1 MAVTWFKLDDGFP
14 EHPKIARVGG
24 DAAWL
29 YVCGLAYASRNLTD
43 GLIPAGAL
51 ARLSD
56 RKQPQ
61 KLAQV
66 LVKAGLWDVH
76 EDGWMVHDYLE
87 HQTSRAKVDRDREQA
102 RQRMAR
108 RRGSQDVRANM
119 PGSSG
124 EVRQPDTDSDTDT
137 EKDRLTNG
145 SSSVIHRPESS
156 SSFAHQ
162 VTALAAEVALGRVP
176 YDVGNK
182 RAWIASTA
190 RRMLTERA
198 PQILEAHERGMSV
211 PAAAEFILT
220 DPVPTAVT
228 YCDLESART
237 FGRSVKHQHLTGDNA
252 DLPDA
257 NRRAFLEEL
266 PAVEWGRV
274 AMVAYDEYE
283 IPRLRVVEGLS

>member
-1 MAVTWFKLDDGFP
+1 MAVTWFKLDNGFP
-14 EHPKIARVGG
+14 EHPKITQVGG

-87 HQTSRAKVDRDREQA
+87 HQSSRARVDRDREQA

-108 RRGSQDVRANM
+108 RRGSVDVRANTS
-119 PGSSG
+119 GSSD
-124 EVRQPDTDSDTDT
+124 EVRQLDTDTDTDT
-137 EKDRLTNG
+137 ENDRQTHG

-156 SSFAHQ
+156 SSFAQQ
-162 VTALAAEVALGRVP
+162 VTALAAEVACGRVP

-198 PQILEAHERGMSV
+198 AQILEAHERGMSV

-220 DPVPTAVT
+220 DPVPAAVL

-252 DLPDA
+252 DLPEA
-257 NRRAFLEEL
+257 NRQAFLDEL
-266 PAVEWGRV
+266 APGEWARV
-274 AMVAYDEYE
+274 AMEAYDEYQL
-283 IPRLRVVEGLS
+283 PRLRIVEGQ